1 MLKHH
6 LLSLIELITLSLFKL
21 PLLHKMASNDIDK
34 HKMEEEAESS
44 MAVRK
49 RLRHTDDDDDD
60 DDSPDFS
67 NSVEEEPPS
76 EEPEEIE
83 EVSLE
88 VSWMNQ
94 LDTSE
99 EKLYARRAR
108 S

>member
-21 PLLHKMASNDIDK
+21 PLLHKMASNDNDK
-34 HKMEEEAESS
+34 RKMEEEAESS

-60 DDSPDFS
+60 SPDFS
-67 NSVEEEPPS
+67 NSVEEQPPS
-76 EEPEEIE
+76 EELEEIEE

-99 EKLYARRAR
+99 ENLYARRAR